1 MPTKT
6 AIVFDM
12 DGVLVDPAKSY
23 RQTVV
28 DSVARLAP
36 AAPRITLAQIEDY
49 KNQGGFNNDW
59 LLTHQIL
66 KDNGVEVEYS
76 RVIEEFNKI
85 FFGENHDG
93 HLLNEEW
100 LVEAGLLERLQETH
114 RLAVFTGRLDFEAE
128 LSLKRFAPGIR
139 FDPRICTDHVEN
151 PKPAADGL
159 FLIRERLP
167 DTQLIYIGDTVDDAR
182 PARLAGVPFIGV
194 AKRDHLRRNEL
205 LKLFQEECAAAVIES
220 VNEIEPA
227 IQRILAQ

>member
-36 AAPRITLAQIEDY
+36 AAPRITFAQIEDY

>member
-6 AIVFDM
+6 AIVFDL

-36 AAPRITLAQIEDY
+36 AAPRITFAQIEDY